1 MSGANLDSAYLPSSV
16 KVRPMFGQMQD
27 KPLLISSLLEHAE
40 RFHPEVEIISH
51 TVEGTI
57 DRSNWRTLGA
67 RTRRLATWLQ
77 AQGVGQG
84 SMVGTLAWNSH
95 RHLELYFAVMGLG
108 GVLHTIN
115 PRLSQEH
122 LAFIINDAEDSMLF
136 YDTTFAPLVA
146 KLKEHVPYVQ
156 RFCAMNAG
164 EYEELLAATPGDPQ
178 FRWPR
183 FDERSAAS
191 LCYTSGTTGNP
202 KGVLSSH
209 RSTVLHSMM
218 VGMPDLMNASANA
231 TILLV
236 VPQFHVNAWGLP
248 YAAAMTGAKLVLPG
262 PHLDGNSIYQLMKNE
277 RVTFA
282 AGVPTVWQMLFQ
294 HIDANGLDPRA
305 DLCLRAAV
313 VGGSAAPRAMI
324 ERFDREFGAFLLHAW
339 GMTEMSPLGV
349 VCQLLPKHAA
359 LPAEQRYDVQMKQ
372 GRAVYGVQLRIV
384 DEDGTV
390 LPHDGVARGRLMVS
404 GPWIVDRYF
413 KGAGGDI
420 LDADG
425 FFDTGDVATIDA
437 DGYLTLVDRSKDVI
451 KSGGEWISSIDL
463 ENTAVSHPGI
473 AMAAVIGVAHPK
485 WQERPL
491 MLCVRKPGASVT
503 RDDVLEFL
511 STRVAKWWLP
521 DDVLFVD
528 SLPMTATGKIYKL
541 GLRQQYKDA
550 LLPA

>member
-1 MSGANLDSAYLPSSV
+1 ML
-16 KVRPMFGQMQD
+16 GQMQD
-27 KPLLISSLLEHAE
+27 QPLLISSMLEHAE
-40 RFHPEVEIISH
+40 RYHPDVDIVSH
-51 TVEGTI
+51 TVEGTVH
-57 DRSNWRTLGA
+57 RTNWRDLGA
-67 RTRRLATWLQ
+67 RSRRLAAWLVRN
-77 AQGVGQG
+77 GVGQG
-84 SMVGTLAWNSH
+84 SMVGTLAWNTH

-108 GVLHTIN
+108 AVLHTIN
-115 PRLSQEH
+115 PRLSPEH
-122 LAFIINDAEDSMLF
+122 LSFIINDAEDSMLF
-136 YDTTFAPLVA
+136 YDANFAPLVA
-146 KLKEHVPYVQ
+146 QLKDGLPTVQ
-156 RFCAMNAG
+156 RFCALNADD
-164 EYEELLAATPGDPQ
+164 YESILAATPEDPL
-178 FRWPR
+178 FRWPK
-183 FDERSAAS
+183 FDERSASS

-202 KGVLSSH
+202 KGVLYSH

-218 VGMPDLMNASANA
+218 VGMPDLMNASANSSL
-231 TILLV
+231 LLV
-236 VPQFHVNAWGLP
+236 VPLFHVNAWGLP
-248 YAAAMTGAKLVLPG
+248 YVAAMTGAKLVLPG
-262 PHLDGNSIYQLMKNE
+262 PHLDGNSIYQMMKNE

-294 HIDANGLDPRA
+294 HIDAKGLDPRA
-305 DLCLRAAV
+305 DLCLRTAV
-313 VGGSAAPRAMI
+313 AGGSAAPRAMI

-349 VCQLLPKHAA
+349 VCQLLPKHAN
-359 LPAEQRYDVQMKQ
+359 LPAEQRYDIQMKQ

-384 DEDGTV
+384 DEDGAI

-473 AMAAVIGVAHPK
+473 ALAAVIGVAHAK

-491 MLCVRKPGASVT
+491 MLCVKKPGASVT
-503 RDDVLEFL
+503 REDMLAFL
-511 STRVAKWWLP
+511 SSRVAKWWLP
-521 DDVLFVD
+521 DEVLFVD
-528 SLPMTATGKIYKL
+528 TLPMTATGKIYKL

-550 LLPA
+550 LLSA